1 MKKLY
6 YFSKSKLQ
14 FIEIRNYKPKLLLF
28 FILAVIIVSSLIFGG
43 YYMVTSVTNTGYN
56 FAALKRENSVLHNK
70 LNKMLTEYKSLNT
83 ELDSLFTVNNNL
95 RLAANLPPLPAD
107 ERKVGIGGGSFDN
120 SLDFL
125 NNKSELKLKE
135 AMSYLDEVSRKIAFE
150 KSEYKEISKRLAENQ
165 KLYAAIPAI
174 RPCLGPI
181 SDGFGMRMHPILHI
195 RRMHD
200 GIDIVTN
207 IGTPIHATGN
217 GKIDFAGHKGGY
229 GLVVEINHG
238 FGYRTVYAH
247 LSKIIVREGQKVK
260 RGQVIAKS
268 GTSGLST
275 GPHLHYEVHHNGV
288 KLNPAQFFFG
298 DMGFFELT
306 SKN

>member
-14 FIEIRNYKPKLLLF
+14 FIEVRHYKVK
-28 FILAVIIVSSLIFGG
+28 FIAYFTLAVVMLSSMIFGG
-43 YYMVTSVTNTGYN
+43 YYFLSPIIDPGHN
-56 FAALKRENSVLHNK
+56 FVSLKEENSFLKNK
-70 LNKMLTEYKSLNT
+70 LNNISTKYEVLNK
-83 ELDSLFTVNNNL
+83 ELDSLASVNNNL
-95 RLAANLPPLPAD
+95 RLAVNLKPISKD
-107 ERKVGIGGGSFDN
+107 ERKVGVGGGYFDN

-125 NNKSELKLKE
+125 SDNSELKLKNVL
-135 AMSYLDEVSRKIAFE
+135 SYVDEVSRKVAFE
-150 KSEYKEISKRLAENQ
+150 KSEYVEISKKLKENK
-165 KLYAAIPAI
+165 KLFAAIPAI

-217 GKIDFAGHKGGY
+217 GVIEFAGHDGGY
-229 GLVVEINHG
+229 GLAVKIKHG
-238 FGYRTVYAH
+238 FGYETVYAH
-247 LSKIIVREGQKVK
+247 LSKILVREGEKVK
-260 RGQVIAKS
+260 RGEVIAKS

-275 GPHLHYEVHHNGV
+275 GPHLHYEVHHNGIKV
-288 KLNPAQFFFG
+288 NPAGFFFG
-298 DMGFFELT
+298 DLGFFELT
-306 SKN
+306 KKD